1 MPSDRLADIARR
13 YGLQDDAVREILDSI
28 DGAPASAPP
37 ASGAPGDDLQS
48 AEDALR
54 GVDAGISVLHQAGMH
69 QAGYQP
75 VALRPPRSQSEVGI
89 GRSETDQPSRAELHA
104 ARTHHHE
111 EKALTDLLPDMGD
124 LHVERRT
131 ASQVMRT
138 QPSERYERLGQI
150 GVGGMG
156 VVRRVRDRD
165 LNRIMAMK
173 VVRKELLGQPGPLSR
188 FIEEAQATAQ
198 LQHPGI
204 VPVHELGRLGDGR
217 FYFTMKEVK
226 GRTFGNVI
234 QEVHLASQGDR
245 WEEAPSGWTFR
256 RLIDAF
262 EQVCEAVAYAHSR
275 GVIHRDLKPDNI
287 MVGEHGEVLVVDWG
301 LAKVL
306 DRAERAD
313 TGGDWVV
320 TDRSQ
325 DDARAT
331 RMGAIAG
338 TPAYMAPEQARGE
351 VHRLDTRS
359 DVYAL
364 GAILYEVLSGRPPYQ
379 GDDGGAVLRKVL
391 EGPPDPPGRAPM
403 STADTLNFEGIQ
415 TESRSATRIG
425 PPLPDAL
432 VGLCLRAMSRG
443 MDARHDNAA
452 VFAKRIATWM
462 DGATK
467 QEQAL
472 EVVEQARA
480 LEPAAAALRR
490 RATRLQ
496 AEAQQLLKAIPPWA
510 PDADKAPGWAKED
523 EATDLEAKALRME
536 HEAVQLLHGALT
548 HAPDVAD
555 AHRLLAERYSAEHAA
570 AEARRDDA
578 AATRPGVLLNAHARA
593 LPDSD
598 HDRQRH
604 LAYLRGD
611 GALTLFTHPSGAE
624 VLLYRYETRDRRL
637 VPVFE
642 RSLGPSPLTRTNLAM
657 GSYLLEIRGSD
668 DRVPVRYPVHIG
680 RQEHWRALAPGEPD
694 PAPVRLPHPGE
705 LADDD
710 VYVPAGWFW
719 AGGDD
724 EAPESLPLAR
734 LWADGFVMKQFPVTN
749 REYIAFLDDLV
760 LTGREEEALA
770 AAPRE
775 RAAAAGE
782 IGTLIYGRK
791 EDGGFFLRPG
801 ADGETIEPDWPVTMV
816 NWACAVAYC
825 HWLSSKTGQP
835 WRLPGELE
843 VEKAARGADGRF
855 RPWGDWIDPSWCC
868 IRDSHPDRPQPAIV
882 DSFPVDES
890 PYGVRGLG
898 GNVRIWC
905 GDPYL
910 RGGPPTPGGRVVAP
924 TLPSLQEADAAES
937 YVSVRGCGWSFVARN
952 VRIANRVSFHPQWR
966 STDRGFRPVRSF
978 PSNK

>member
-1 MPSDRLADIARR
+1 MLTDRLAEIARR
-13 YGLQDDAVREILDSI
+13 YGLKDDAVRELLDSI
-28 DGAPASAPP
+28 DEAPAHTTGLPEPP
-37 ASGAPGDDLQS
+37 PPGG
-48 AEDALR
+48 
-54 GVDAGISVLHQAGMH
+54 GVSVLHQAGLH
-69 QAGYQP
+69 QAGYEP
-75 VALRPPRSQSEVGI
+75 VSL
-89 GRSETDQPSRAELHA
+89 RSEASAAKPPSSDAKSPTDVMPMEGI
-104 ARTHHHE
+104 TF
-111 EKALTDLLPDMGD
+111 EK
-124 LHVERRT
+124 RS
-131 ASQVMRT
+131 ASQVMKT
-138 QPSERYERLGQI
+138 QPAERYERLGLI

-156 VVRRVRDRD
+156 EVRRVRDRD

-173 VVRKELLGQPGPLSR
+173 VVRKELLEQPGPLSR

-226 GRTFGNVI
+226 GRTLGEVI
-234 QEVHLASQGDR
+234 RDVHKASDGDR
-245 WEEAPSGWTFR
+245 WEEARSGWTFR

-262 EQVCEAVAYAHSR
+262 HKCCEAVAYAHSR
-275 GVIHRDLKPDNI
+275 GVIHRDLKPENI

-306 DRAERAD
+306 DRPERAE

-364 GAILYEVLSGRPPYQ
+364 GAILYEVLSGRPPYR
-379 GDDGGAVLRKVL
+379 GDDGGEVLRKVL
-391 EGPPDPPGRAPM
+391 DGPPDPPGRAPI

-415 TESRSATRIG
+415 PEPPSATRWG

-432 VGLCLRAMSRG
+432 VAMCLKAMSRG
-443 MDARHDNAA
+443 MDDRHQDAA
-452 VFAKRIATWM
+452 GLAKRISTWM

-467 QEQAL
+467 QEQAQG
-472 EVVEQARA
+472 VVEQARA
-480 LEPAAAALRR
+480 LEPAAAALRK
-490 RATRLQ
+490 RAVRLRG
-496 AEAQQLLKAIPPWA
+496 EAQELLETIAPWA

-523 EATDLEAKALRME
+523 EAADLETGAQRME
-536 HEAVQLLHGALT
+536 HEAVQLLHAALT

-555 AHRLLAERYSAEHAA
+555 AHRLLAERYASEHAA
-570 AEARRDDA
+570 AEARRDDGA
-578 AATRPGVLLNAHARA
+578 AARPGVLLNAHARS

-624 VLLYRYETRDRRL
+624 VHLYRYETRDRRL

-657 GSYLLEIRGSD
+657 GSYLLEIRSE

-694 PAPVRLPHPGE
+694 PAPVRLPHPDE
-705 LADDD
+705 LAADD
-710 VYVPAGWFW
+710 VYIPAGWFW

-734 LWADGFVMKQFPVTN
+734 LWADGFAMKRFPTTN

-760 LTGREEEALA
+760 ATGRGDEALQ

-791 EDGGFFLRPG
+791 DDGSFFLRPG
-801 ADGETIEPDWPVTMV
+801 ADGETIELDWPVTMV
-816 NWACAVAYC
+816 DWSCAVAYC
-825 HWLSSKTGQP
+825 HWLSGKTGQQ

-868 IRDSHPDRPQPAIV
+868 IRDSHPDSPRPAVV
-882 DSFPVDES
+882 DTFPVDES

-910 RGGPPTPGGRVVAP
+910 REGPPTPGGRVLVP
-924 TLPSLQEADAAES
+924 KLPDLQEALEAES

-966 STDRGFRPVRSF
+966 ATDRGFRPVRSF
-978 PSNK
+978 PAKKTH